1 MKKSRKK
8 KIIEENKE
16 TLVGTFKRSQNFG
29 FVIPDDKN
37 VEGDIYIPKRKMAK
51 ARNNQKVVVQIDK
64 KADRKNKAEG
74 AIIEVI
80 GYSRHTDQHDQINQT
95 SIRISGLIET
105 ADHLRAYLAPI
116 RNQLTSKIH

>member
-51 ARNNQKVVVQIDK
+51 ARKHEIGGMLDFLQPLIDNFK
-64 KADRKNKAEG
+64 
-74 AIIEVI
+74 
-80 GYSRHTDQHDQINQT
+80 
-95 SIRISGLIET
+95 SGGKL
-105 ADHLRAYLAPI
+105 
-116 RNQLTSKIH
+116 K

>member
-51 ARNNQKVVVQIDK
+51 ARNK
-64 KADRKNKAEG
+64 K
-74 AIIEVI
+74 
-80 GYSRHTDQHDQINQT
+80 
-95 SIRISGLIET
+95 
-105 ADHLRAYLAPI
+105 
-116 RNQLTSKIH
+116 

>member
-37 VEGDIYIPKRKMAK
+37 VEGDKKKNGESKKQPKSSCPNR
-51 ARNNQKVVVQIDK
+51 
-64 KADRKNKAEG
+64 
-74 AIIEVI
+74 
-80 GYSRHTDQHDQINQT
+80 
-95 SIRISGLIET
+95 
-105 ADHLRAYLAPI
+105 
-116 RNQLTSKIH
+116 